1 MGTLKKMLFA
11 ALAAMSLI
19 GIIDAQEKKVDKGAI
34 ALVYDRAQDETT
46 LSADADPVAAMID
59 TGERFLADNL
69 EKSEDTKA
77 YTDANIFVA
86 WKGYIKIN
94 ADGAYTFSV
103 IDGAEKSCNTM
114 VRIAG
119 KEIINLVK
127 NKETKG
133 RRNRGNAYMASNSVQ
148 LQAGYYEIMIVGAFS
163 NFSYA
168 KRINPACIKVTL
180 MKKGNP
186 LAKQEITPA
195 SLLHEK

>member
-11 ALAAMSLI
+11 AFAAAALI
-19 GIIDAQEKKVDKGAI
+19 GNIEAQQKQVEKGAI
-34 ALVYDRAQDETT
+34 ALVYDRSQDETT
-46 LSADADPVAAMID
+46 LPADADPVAAMID
-59 TGERFLADNL
+59 TGEGFLVGNL
-69 EKSEDTKA
+69 AKSEDTRA
-77 YTDANIFVA
+77 YTNANIFVA

-103 IDGAEKSCNTM
+103 IDGDETSINTM

-133 RRNRGNAYMASNSVQ
+133 RRNRGNAYMASNWVQ
-148 LQAGYYEIMIVGAFS
+148 LQAGYYEIMIVGAFCPS
-163 NFSYA
+163 PYA
-168 KRINPACIKVTL
+168 KYIKPACIKVTV